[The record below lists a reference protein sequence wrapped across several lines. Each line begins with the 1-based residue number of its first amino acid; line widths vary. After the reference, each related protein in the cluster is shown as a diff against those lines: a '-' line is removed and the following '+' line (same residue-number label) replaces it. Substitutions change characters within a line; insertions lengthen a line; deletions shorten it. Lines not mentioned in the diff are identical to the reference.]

1 VAKRR
6 KEKKIYNY
14 ECTLTGDEYK
24 VTEKAENPDELVSV
38 KGYYELNPEKD
49 DRPKHI
55 KLKLGI
61 ETNE

>member
-1 VAKRR
+1 MAKRR
-6 KEKKIYNY
+6 KENKIYVY
-14 ECTLTGDEYK
+14 ECTLTGEEFK

-55 KLKLGI
+55 KLQLGF
-61 ETNE
+61 EVE